1 MAWRLIGPPKEVTF
15 VPCEQGFKLGNLF
28 FYIGYALR
36 NHRKADSLGKL
47 VVVLLRIFELALDS
61 THECL
66 LLLRVWCD
74 IFALKSFNLLCNS
87 VD

>member
-28 FYIGYALR
+28 FDIGYVFR
-36 NHRKADSLGKL
+36 NHRKTDRLGKL
-47 VVVLLRIFELALDS
+47 VVVLLRILELALDS
-61 THECL
+61 THERL

-87 VD
+87 ID